1 MERILHRL
9 RWLAAELAVF
19 SMVFFPLAQGQA
31 AARTQAEKAR
41 EFIKMLGLTPNHK
54 VTVGEFHSRFRQWYP
69 QPFRIQMDRWA
80 ALHKDELMPT
90 ITASTVKDAGG
101 FDQVRMLVSKDGE
114 DATLTTGSDFMMVGG
129 VKMASGDYWSLTSWL
144 DNAVKTDKQFKKTAD
159 KAKSMDFSKVSIA
172 VSRAE
177 FKRMTPEQRAEYF
190 VRLREVQE
198 DLAKI
203 LPSPERKTAQ
213 IESTA
218 QDVVARWVMGLPAF
232 AAGPDVKAG
241 DSCIVAGYV
250 SQYGENKSCGGMS
263 TGRRDFLDQIRT
275 QFSTTFKRAQACAP
289 QSFPCNPLVYG
300 FNESG
305 GAHCVAAGDM
315 KYATSKCNDAAPINT
330 IDERRKIVQ
339 SWVKAQGKDDVLEF
353 NEKGRVK
360 EDQFSLIEKQLKDM
374 NELVAKGDAICA
386 AENEKLKQIDNQKS
400 ACENLH
406 IRGFQLRTFGP
417 APLPAPPPA
426 PVDDCNQKVL
436 GSHLEE
442 GKGCVCDPGLT
453 AADAGDGKKKCAE
466 PVPKPDKIV
475 KADTEEDLPL
485 PPLPEKKE
493 RTKKDEECGF
503 FCKNTWVI
511 PLLVG
516 VGVLGL
522 MYFLFRGNNTT
533 AQTPVYVPPVSP
545 PGTTTPVPPVSP
557 PPPPPPPSS
566 KPTTGEG
573 GTVVAPINSGGVR

>member
-1 MERILHRL
+1 MGRILNRL
-9 RWLAAELAVF
+9 RWLAANLACF

-41 EFIKMLGLTPNHK
+41 EFIKLLGLTPNHK

-80 ALHKDELMPT
+80 ALHKNELMPT

-129 VKMASGDYWSLTSWL
+129 VKMKPMDYWDLTGWL
-144 DNAVKTDKQFKKTAD
+144 KGAVKNDKQFKKVVE
-159 KAKSMDFSKVSIA
+159 KSKPMSLEKVSIA
-172 VSRAE
+172 LSRAE
-177 FKRMTPEQRAEYF
+177 FNRLTPEQRAEYF

-198 DLAKI
+198 DLSKI
-203 LPSPERKTAQ
+203 LPSNDRKTVQ
-213 IESTA
+213 IETA
-218 QDVVARWVMGLPAF
+218 PQDVVARWVMGLPAF
-232 AAGPDVKAG
+232 AAPAGPDVKAG

-300 FNESG
+300 FTESG

-315 KYATSKCNDAAPINT
+315 RYATSKCNEAAPINT

-339 SWVKAQGKDDVLEF
+339 SWVKAQGKDDVLGF
-353 NEKGRVK
+353 NEKGEVK
-360 EDQFSLIEKQLKDM
+360 EDQFSLIEKQLKEM

-386 AENEKLKQIDNQKS
+386 AEGEKLKKIENQKS

-406 IRGFQLRTFGP
+406 IRGFSLRTFGP
-417 APLPAPPPA
+417 APEPPRPPA
-426 PVDDCNQKVL
+426 IIDECPQKVL

-442 GKGCVCDPGLT
+442 GKGCVCDPGLA

-466 PVPKPDKIV
+466 PPPKPDNIA
-475 KADTEEDLPL
+475 KADDDGELPL
-485 PPLPEKKE
+485 PPLPEKPAKKE
-493 RTKKDEECGF
+493 QECGF
-503 FCKNTWVI
+503 FCRNTWVV

-522 MYFLFRGNNTT
+522 MYFLFRSNNTT

-545 PGTTTPVPPVSP
+545 PGTTIPVVTP
-557 PPPPPPPSS
+557 PPPAPPPPPSS